1 MAIETQWDISGI
13 KNSNEVCYKTRSA
26 DGVFIKDKDD
36 NFIMRQR
43 SLMIIDATKDVH
55 MNKITKKNCKE
66 FYRRLK
72 VLQIVGFTPI
82 ENLRLEDIEEHI
94 GLTTNADT
102 LNIAGDTG
110 TGIITNAETLTYK
123 AFKLMVFKAM
133 EDGADLIIKAEK
145 EMPTPIIADSSEK
158 AESEEE
164 EVTLVPDL

>member
-82 ENLRLEDIEEHI
+82 ENLRLDDIEEHI
-94 GLTTNADT
+94 GLTTNAD
-102 LNIAGDTG
+102 
-110 TGIITNAETLTYK
+110 TLTYK

>member
-102 LNIAGDTG
+102 L
-110 TGIITNAETLTYK
+110 TYK

>member
-1 MAIETQWDISGI
+1 MAIETQSDISGI

-82 ENLRLEDIEEHI
+82 ENLRLNDIQEHI
-94 GLTTNADT
+94 GLS
-102 LNIAGDTG
+102 
-110 TGIITNAETLTYK
+110 TNAETLTYK

>member
-82 ENLRLEDIEEHI
+82 ENLRLTDIEEHI
-94 GLTTNADT
+94 GLTTNAD
-102 LNIAGDTG
+102 
-110 TGIITNAETLTYK
+110 TLTYK

>member
-82 ENLRLEDIEEHI
+82 ENLRLNDIQEHI
-94 GLTTNADT
+94 GLT
-102 LNIAGDTG
+102 
-110 TGIITNAETLTYK
+110 TNAETLTYK

-133 EDGADLIIKAEK
+133 EDGADLIIKSEK
-145 EMPTPIIADSSEK
+145 EMPTPIIADSSEEK
-158 AESEEE
+158 ESEEE

>member
-94 GLTTNADT
+94 GLS
-102 LNIAGDTG
+102 
-110 TGIITNAETLTYK
+110 TNAETLTYK

>member
-82 ENLRLEDIEEHI
+82 ENLRLNDIQEHI
-94 GLTTNADT
+94 GLT
-102 LNIAGDTG
+102 
-110 TGIITNAETLTYK
+110 TNAETLTYK